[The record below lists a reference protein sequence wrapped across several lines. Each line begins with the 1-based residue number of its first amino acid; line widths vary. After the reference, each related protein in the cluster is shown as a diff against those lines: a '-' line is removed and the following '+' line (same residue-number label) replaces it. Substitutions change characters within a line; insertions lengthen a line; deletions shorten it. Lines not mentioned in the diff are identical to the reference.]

1 MQDLFDITLAQSLK
15 SVIIR
20 NIKTLEVLMNKK
32 GFTLAEV
39 LITISIIGIV
49 AALTMPV
56 LTASTRKKEV
66 TARLSKFNS
75 IMEQAITMSERDNGP
90 VNWWSKTAMQYDQNS
105 TYDPA
110 ANSDLSDAFF
120 KKYLASYLKYISA
133 EKDSTYNN
141 YTKVVFADGSVMH
154 VRNGGCYD
162 LIYDINGGRKP
173 NVMGRDKF
181 AFLICPG
188 QNNSNPTAYFQP
200 GVYFGP
206 YAPKTND
213 RNTALNNCKTNKD
226 YCGRILQMDNWEV
239 KDDYPI
245 RI

>member
-1 MQDLFDITLAQSLK
+1 
-15 SVIIR
+15 
-20 NIKTLEVLMNKK
+20 MNKK

-56 LTASTRKKEV
+56 LTANTRKKEV

-75 IMEQAITMSERDNGP
+75 IMEQAIIMSERENGP
-90 VNWWSKTAMQYDQNS
+90 VAWWSKTGMQYDQNGN
-105 TYDPA
+105 YNPA
-110 ANSDLSDAFF
+110 ANSDISDGFF
-120 KKYLASYLKYISA
+120 RKYLEPYLKYVSA

-141 YTKVVFADGSVMH
+141 YTKVVFADGTVMH

-162 LIYDINGGRKP
+162 LYFDVNGNKKP
-173 NVMGRDKF
+173 NVLGRDKF
-181 AFLICPG
+181 IFLICPDT
-188 QNNSNPTAYFQP
+188 SNPSAFFET
-200 GVYFGP
+200 GVHFGP
-206 YAPKTND
+206 YCLKTND
-213 RNTALNNCKTNKD
+213 RNTAINNCKSNQA